1 MSPVFT
7 LNARELC
14 NVVYATLTAD
24 LDTPQRGEFDA
35 TLNNPRGAYITAELR
50 HLGVA

>member
-1 MSPVFT
+1 MFT

-14 NVVYATLTAD
+14 NFVYAVLIAD
-24 LDTPQRGEFDA
+24 RDPAERAEFDA
-35 TLNNPRGAYITAELR
+35 TLNNPRAAYITAELR